1 MSVDIMKI
9 CPFSEGDWMW
19 LKVYLSGVIDFGIT
33 CIYCN
38 LSNWIAG
45 KIYWDRCLYIYILNI
60 STASHHFRLGL
71 DSDQGITPIMLF
83 KRI

>member
-1 MSVDIMKI
+1 M
-9 CPFSEGDWMW
+9 
-19 LKVYLSGVIDFGIT
+19 SGVINFGIT

-45 KIYWDRCLYIYILNI
+45 KIYCL
-60 STASHHFRLGL
+60 STATHHFKPGS
-71 DSDQGITPIMLF
+71 DSGRGIKSIMFF